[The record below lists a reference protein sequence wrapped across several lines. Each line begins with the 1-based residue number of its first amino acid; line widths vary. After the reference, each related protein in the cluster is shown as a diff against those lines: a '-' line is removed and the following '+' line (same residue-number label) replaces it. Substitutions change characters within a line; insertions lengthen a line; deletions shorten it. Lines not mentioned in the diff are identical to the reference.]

1 MNVLLVEDDDH
12 VRWVIEE
19 MLLKMGH
26 HPSPVDSAS
35 QALTL
40 LQSHPQH
47 PFDCVI
53 LDRNMPGLS
62 GIDMLKALRKNP
74 LLAELPV
81 VMLTGSTTAEAM
93 AEGLANGAQLY
104 LAKPASYDILR
115 AALNSI
121 REQALQREQL
131 ISALSTTRQG
141 LLMAESMEFQFR
153 TPSQA
158 TQLAALLAN
167 LANDP
172 EESVIGLSE
181 LLINAVEHGNL
192 GIGYDEKSR
201 LLENESLHAEIE
213 RRLADP
219 VLGAKVARVRVS
231 KAKNRFCLTI
241 EDQGNGFDWQPYLDF
256 SQERA
261 FDLHGRGIAMAN
273 HSGLLNLT
281 YLGQGNVVRVWV
293 NSDRSG
299 SEASR
304 TTEEPFSKSA
314 LEPLNA

>member
-26 HPSPVDSAS
+26 RPTCVDSAS

-40 LQSHPQH
+40 LQGQSQH

-62 GIDMLKALRKNP
+62 GIDMLKILRKTP
-74 LLAELPV
+74 LLANLPV

-141 LLMAESMEFQFR
+141 LLMAESMVFQFR

-158 TQLAALLAN
+158 MQLAALLAN

-192 GIGYDEKSR
+192 GIGYDEKTR
-201 LLENESLHAEIE
+201 LLESETLHAEIG

-219 VLGAKVARVRVS
+219 VLGAKVACVKVRKS
-231 KAKNRFCLTI
+231 ATRFCLTI
-241 EDQGNGFDWQPYLDF
+241 EDQGEGFDWQPYLDF

-273 HSGLLNLT
+273 HSGLQNLT
-281 YLGQGNVVRVWV
+281 YLGQGNVVEVWI
-293 NSDRSG
+293 DSG
-299 SEASR
+299 QMTSEQAR
-304 TTEEPFSKSA
+304 TTEEPFSKPA